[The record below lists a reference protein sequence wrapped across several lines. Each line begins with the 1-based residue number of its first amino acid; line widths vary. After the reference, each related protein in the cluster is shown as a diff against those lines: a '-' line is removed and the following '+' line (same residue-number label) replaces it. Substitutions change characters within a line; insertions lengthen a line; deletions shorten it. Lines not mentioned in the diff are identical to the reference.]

1 MSVWEKLEWE
11 TIVPENPGVILLR
24 LSGAL
29 AGSRESYALLDE
41 VRDNLRGDYKKV
53 VFNLEHVER
62 MTSAGVGILCACFTS
77 IANSEGKMYLVGV
90 TERNKT
96 LLDIVGLWDQIMH
109 FPGEA
114 DIQFD

>member
-24 LSGAL
+24 LTGAL

-41 VRDNLRGDYKKV
+41 VRDSFRGDYKKII
-53 VFNLEHVER
+53 FNLENVER

-77 IANSEGKMYLVGV
+77 LANSDCKMYLVGV
-90 TERNKT
+90 SERNKT
-96 LLDIVGLWDQIMH
+96 LLGVVGLWDQLLH
-109 FPGEA
+109 FPSES
-114 DIQFD
+114 DVQFD

>member
-11 TIVPENPGVILLR
+11 IIVPENPGVLLIR

-29 AGSRESYALLDE
+29 SSSRECYALLDE
-41 VRDNLRGDYKKV
+41 VRDKIKEDYKKL

-77 IANSEGKMYLVGV
+77 IANAKGKMYLVGV
-90 TERNKT
+90 SDRNRT
-96 LLDIVGLWDQIMH
+96 LLDIVGLWDQLLH
-109 FPGEA
+109 YPSEA
-114 DIQFD
+114 DVEFD